1 MTCAM
6 GYYTNSPAAGETVT
20 IHPVLSTRFFYP
32 VTNSTRFVHPVVSL
46 AHNRQFAKPLE
57 LLIFVELKKFKFE
70 PVGAHLG
77 LI

>member
-1 MTCAM
+1 MNLGTDHPSNYEM
-6 GYYTNSPAAGETVT
+6 VT
-20 IHPVLSTRFFYP
+20 LHPVLSTRFFYP

>member
-1 MTCAM
+1 MSSLENEM
-6 GYYTNSPAAGETVT
+6 VT
-20 IHPVLSTRFFYP
+20 LHPVLSTRFFYP

-70 PVGAHLG
+70 PAGAHLG